1 MKCINKPLK
10 VTKTGR
16 KPPVLLTSAKS
27 NSCLFDVF
35 DSSGRRRGVSE
46 STVERSRFD
55 LGSEDVLGVKREGR
69 AGIPISFGSLPL
81 TAPLRKQVPGHP
93 FLQRRSFFPVV
104 WICRSQRSK
113 MACIP
118 SGQFLHL
125 PSPSCSNL
133 VVKVLVVSRTIF
145 LLLGTHTCFFG
156 MWGATCK
163 YKPLGLR

>member
-1 MKCINKPLK
+1 MSLKCINKPLK

-27 NSCLFDVF
+27 NSCRFDVF
-35 DSSGRRRGVSE
+35 DSSGRRKGVSE

-81 TAPLRKQVPGHP
+81 TAPLRKRVPGHP
-93 FLQRRSFFPVV
+93 FLQRRSFFPAV

-113 MACIP
+113 MACVP

-125 PSPSCSNL
+125 PSPS
-133 VVKVLVVSRTIF
+133 VVT
-145 LLLGTHTCFFG
+145 
-156 MWGATCK
+156 
-163 YKPLGLR
+163 